1 MKLISCYVENFGAIN
16 KREFEFSDGLTCV
29 VNDNG
34 AGKTTLAAFIRAMF
48 YGLPAVRSNSKRFDD
63 RQRYYPFSGGK
74 FGGNL
79 TFGTGGKVYRIE
91 RFFDKKSDARDETRV
106 YCGGKPTD
114 ALGENIGETLFGL
127 DAESFSR
134 TVFFDG
140 GEPVSGAGADVVKKL
155 NGDISAQDGGDLEGA
170 LDALDGRRKQLKAAR
185 GTGGYLDRKKAERLQ
200 LREEIENY
208 ENISRGLA
216 PKYGERAELEK
227 RIGELE
233 RANCAAVER
242 RIMSERHAALRG
254 YESELLKTERAIED
268 FDAQYPAGLPDESE
282 LDGARDCFYE
292 RNKYAALNENT
303 PQYGANKSNLWLLI
317 AGAVLAVAGAGICFL
332 HLAGLAVIAL
342 GIICAGVYFIISR
355 EKNRKGRLEQ
365 GRFDDKIR
373 ELDGKIDGLFAKYNL
388 RKPQDIAGAI
398 AVIRGETRKRD
409 GLLRERE
416 RLLSRIDEYKRANAI
431 DGESVPAAET
441 ESDGRVQAELF
452 AARRRLGLL
461 DGEIA
466 DDENAV
472 EILPVKKNAL
482 EKVESEIAELT
493 EAVALLAK
501 TAEHLRR
508 ADGSLKEKFVS
519 PVRER
524 FLHYADKIYSALGEK
539 MVMTPDFTV
548 KFEREGQLTDERH
561 LSAGQRCVCALCLR
575 LALID
580 NTFIKEKPFL
590 IMDDPFLGLDAENM
604 DGVKRVVRELAK
616 CGQIV
621 YFTCHNSRKI

>member
-1 MKLISCYVENFGAIN
+1 MLFTPCGA
-16 KREFEFSDGLTCV
+16 C
-29 VNDNG
+29 
-34 AGKTTLAAFIRAMF
+34 
-48 YGLPAVRSNSKRFDD
+48 
-63 RQRYYPFSGGK
+63 
-74 FGGNL
+74 
-79 TFGTGGKVYRIE
+79 
-91 RFFDKKSDARDETRV
+91 
-106 YCGGKPTD
+106 
-114 ALGENIGETLFGL
+114 
-127 DAESFSR
+127 
-134 TVFFDG
+134 
-140 GEPVSGAGADVVKKL
+140 
-155 NGDISAQDGGDLEGA
+155 
-170 LDALDGRRKQLKAAR
+170 
-185 GTGGYLDRKKAERLQ
+185 
-200 LREEIENY
+200 
-208 ENISRGLA
+208 
-216 PKYGERAELEK
+216 
-227 RIGELE
+227 
-233 RANCAAVER
+233 
-242 RIMSERHAALRG
+242 
-254 YESELLKTERAIED
+254 
-268 FDAQYPAGLPDESE
+268 
-282 LDGARDCFYE
+282 
-292 RNKYAALNENT
+292 
-303 PQYGANKSNLWLLI
+303 
-317 AGAVLAVAGAGICFL
+317 
-332 HLAGLAVIAL
+332 
-342 GIICAGVYFIISR
+342 GIICAGAYFIISR

-388 RKPQDIAGAI
+388 RKPHDIAGAI

-416 RLLSRIDEYKRANAI
+416 RLLLRIDEYKRANAI
-431 DGESVPAAET
+431 DGESEPAAGT
-441 ESDGRVQAELF
+441 ESGERVQAELF
-452 AARRRLGLL
+452 TARRRLGLL

-508 ADGSLKEKFVS
+508 ADGNLKEKFVS

-575 LALID
+575 LALLD

-590 IMDDPFLGLDAENM
+590 IMDDPFLSLDAENM
-604 DGVKRVVRELAK
+604 DGVKKVVRELAK